1 MYFAAR
7 PQLVENRNSF
17 RQDTQNSTR
26 KNRFTLKRV
35 RFRKELRNGVR
46 RCKRNTAG
54 IDPARISDQASV
66 SPDHTVARD

>member
-26 KNRFTLKRV
+26 KNRFDAQKN
-35 RFRKELRNGVR
+35 FSKELRNGNADAR
-46 RCKRNTAG
+46 ETPAS
-54 IDPARISDQASV
+54 IDPAHISDQASV
-66 SPDHTVARD
+66 CPDHTVARD